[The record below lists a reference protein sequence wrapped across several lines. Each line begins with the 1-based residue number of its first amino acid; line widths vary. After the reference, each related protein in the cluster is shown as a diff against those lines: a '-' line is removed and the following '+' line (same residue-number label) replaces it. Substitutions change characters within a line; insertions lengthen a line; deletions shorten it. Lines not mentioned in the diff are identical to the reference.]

1 VSNSIRCLDDY
12 VVGQKGVTATRTVT
26 EADIVNFGGVTEDYN
41 LPHMDRHAMADSTY
55 GARVAHGLLGS
66 SLVTGMLSLRA
77 PHVIGRGVPGAYL
90 YSFDSNYRDGI
101 RLGDTIRIE
110 WSVADK
116 SDASPY
122 QDFGL
127 VTTDFQVVNQD
138 GVSIYDGTLGTLVR
152 KASTE
157 DATLQLMHQEPW
169 QVTEFITEPD
179 KAYYVEDYV
188 LGEGG
193 DTDGRT
199 ITETDIVNF
208 AALTGDYNPQ
218 FVDAE
223 YAKQGIFGTRVAHGL
238 LIFSVVFGLWTSQ
251 GSAHRRAPPSKGA
264 MVAGHLNDRASF
276 VGAVR
281 IGDTIRCR
289 YKTLATRASKTRP
302 GIGLITTG
310 LQAINQNDEAVMD
323 GSTILMG
330 ISRSGSES

>member
-1 VSNSIRCLDDY
+1 VSNPLRSIDDY
-12 VVGQKGVTATRTVT
+12 EVGQKGVTATRTVT

-41 LPHMDRHAMADSTY
+41 LPHMDRHAMAGSTY

-101 RLGDTIRIE
+101 RLGDTIRIQ
-110 WSVADK
+110 WNVTDRSND
-116 SDASPY
+116 SPY

-127 VTTDFQVVNQD
+127 VTTAFQVVNQD
-138 GVSIYDGTLGTLVR
+138 GVAIYDGSLGTLVR
-152 KASTE
+152 RASAE
-157 DATLQLMHQEPW
+157 DASLQLTPQEPW
-169 QVTEFITEPD
+169 QVTEFIAEPD
-179 KAYYVEDYV
+179 KVYYVEDYL

-208 AALTGDYNPQ
+208 AALTGDYSPQ

-223 YAKQGIFGTRVAHGL
+223 FARQGAFGSRVAHGL
-238 LIFSVVFGLWTSQ
+238 LIFSVTFGLWTSH
-251 GSAHRRAPPSKGA
+251 GSAHRRGPPSKGA
-264 MVAGHLNDRASF
+264 MVAGHLNDHASF
-276 VGAVR
+276 VGAVE

-289 YKTLATRASKTRP
+289 YKTLAIRASKSKP

-310 LQAINQNDEAVMD
+310 LQAINQHDQVVMD

-330 ISRSGSES
+330 VSRTGS

>member
-1 VSNSIRCLDDY
+1 MSNPFRCLDDY
-12 VVGQKGVTATRTVT
+12 QVGQKGVTATRTVT
-26 EADIVNFGGVTEDYN
+26 EADIVNFACLTEDYN
-41 LPHMDRHAMADSTY
+41 LPHLDRHAMADSSY

-77 PHVIGRGVPGAYL
+77 PHIIGRGVPGAYF

-101 RLGDTIRIE
+101 RLGDTIRIK
-110 WSVADK
+110 WQVSGK
-116 SDASPY
+116 SNDSIH

-127 VTTDFQVVNQD
+127 VTTAFQLVNQA

-152 KASTE
+152 KVADDSV
-157 DATLQLMHQEPW
+157 LQLTPVDPW
-169 QVTEFITEPD
+169 QVTEFVADPE
-179 KAYYVEDYV
+179 KVYYVEDYL

-208 AALTGDYNPQ
+208 AGLSGDYSPQ
-218 FVDAE
+218 FVDAQFARE
-223 YAKQGIFGTRVAHGL
+223 GIFGMRVAHGL
-238 LIFSVVFGLWTSQ
+238 LIFSVIFGLWTSQ
-251 GSAHRRAPPSKGA
+251 GSAHRRGPPGNGA

-289 YKTLATRASKTRP
+289 YMTLATRASKTRP

-310 LQAINQNDEAVMD
+310 LQAINQDNQVVLQ

-330 ISRSGSES
+330 VSRAASDS